1 MAVDADVMTL
11 NDVQTF
17 QGNEVGRNGSSAKSC
32 NLPSCNFANTLSSYP
47 VNTVVI
53 MRAAAVGPNSSP
65 YAECKNKIS
74 PPSVKERLRSPRTLI
89 L

>member
-32 NLPSCNFANTLSSYP
+32 NLPSCNFANTRSSYP
-47 VNTVVI
+47 VNTAVI
-53 MRAAAVGPNSSP
+53 MRAAAAGPNSSP
-65 YAECKNKIS
+65 YAECKKKKLL
-74 PPSVKERLRSPRTLI
+74 PPLKKG
-89 L
+89 